1 MEEEREVKGREAPG
15 RRRMVERGS
24 DRLALITGRRVQTLE
39 ENSLIPSPSSS
50 SCTTSRFRYAHTQS
64 SPALLS
70 LDDQPTLL
78 NNVGLEGNYDAS
90 GASIKHEIADE
101 VSRGKAFDLGSEVKP
116 QLPKCETNIQ
126 AIPGHP
132 DTELRNEVQP
142 SPVAAGNP
150 KASDDTEPISRPYES
165 RLSFFSL
172 KEINSCIMASENTRA
187 FCSVMIA
194 VLAVLSHI
202 SLPRTIVKSR
212 SIIASRPL
220 YVLLLTDVTIV
231 IARLALEKR
240 RGFEKADGEEQ
251 KDAQED
257 AHNWAGAVKVLEMG
271 LVLHQTIRAIF
282 IDCSFY
288 LAIVICGLSLI

>member
-1 MEEEREVKGREAPG
+1 MEEEREVKGREAG
-15 RRRMVERGS
+15 RRKRMVEEGS

-50 SCTTSRFRYAHTQS
+50 CTTSRFRYSHTQS

-70 LDDQPTLL
+70 LHDQPTLL
-78 NNVGLEGNYDAS
+78 KNVGLEGNYDAF

-126 AIPGHP
+126 AIPGRP

-142 SPVAAGNP
+142 STVTAGDP
-150 KASDDTEPISRPYES
+150 KASDDMEPISRPYES

-240 RGFEKADGEEQ
+240 RGFEKADGGEQ
-251 KDAQED
+251 KD

-271 LVLHQTIRAIF
+271 LVLHQTIRAVF